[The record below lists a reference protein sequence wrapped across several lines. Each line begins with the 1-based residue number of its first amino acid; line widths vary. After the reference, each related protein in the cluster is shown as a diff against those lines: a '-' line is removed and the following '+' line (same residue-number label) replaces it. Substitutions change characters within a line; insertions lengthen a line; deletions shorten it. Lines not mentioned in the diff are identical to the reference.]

1 MRLTYSRDLLP
12 LITDRDATS
21 TTLASQ
27 NTKLHSLLSDLTD
40 VESRSLRLS
49 RENVALAERLLEL
62 AKQTEQGRAE
72 LLPRDSEYAA
82 EIARLE
88 AEVKTSRQRWQVLKG
103 TASAIVAGSGVD
115 WASDAGL
122 REMVLDPAE
131 DF

>member
-62 AKQTEQGRAE
+62 ARQTEQGRAE